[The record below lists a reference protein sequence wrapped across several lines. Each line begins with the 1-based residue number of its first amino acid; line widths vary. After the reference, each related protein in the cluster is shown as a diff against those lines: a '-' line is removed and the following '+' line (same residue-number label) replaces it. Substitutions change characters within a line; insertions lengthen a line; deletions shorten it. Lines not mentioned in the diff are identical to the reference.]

1 MDENKIHLDDKCRRD
16 LCALVDGEANDFEV
30 QGILTAM
37 DGENAREVRELW
49 RRYNLAS
56 NSIRN
61 ETFGLGFDVSGDV
74 AAAIKNQPIRHLTGP
89 NKILESILQ
98 LGVAALV
105 AMLTIFSV
113 QYFNN
118 SNLVDQTTHNVKVE
132 LNGVDA
138 SAGPAAQFPN
148 GFKPNINV
156 QTVSVGSIRK
166 SDPKVSLDTRLF
178 QDDKI
183 RDHIDRKVSEYYR
196 QSTHIDRDRKN
207 RM

>member
-1 MDENKIHLDDKCRRD
+1 
-16 LCALVDGEANDFEV
+16 
-30 QGILTAM
+30 
-37 DGENAREVRELW
+37 
-49 RRYNLAS
+49 
-56 NSIRN
+56 
-61 ETFGLGFDVSGDV
+61 
-74 AAAIKNQPIRHLTGP
+74 
-89 NKILESILQ
+89 
-98 LGVAALV
+98 
-105 AMLTIFSV
+105 MLTIFSV

-118 SNLVDQTTHNVKVE
+118 SNLVDQTMHNVKVE

-166 SDPKVSLDTRLF
+166 SEPKVSLDTRLF

>member
-1 MDENKIHLDDKCRRD
+1 MGENKIHLDEKCRRD
-16 LCALVDGEANDFEV
+16 LCALMDGEASDFEV

-37 DGENAREVRELW
+37 DGKSAREVRELW

-56 NSIRN
+56 NIIRN
-61 ETFGLGFDVSGDV
+61 ETSGIGFDVSGDV
-74 AAAIKNQPIRHLTGP
+74 TAAIKNQPIRHLTWP
-89 NKILESILQ
+89 KKISEAILQ
-98 LGVAALV
+98 FGVAASV
-105 AMLTIFSV
+105 AMFTIFSI
-113 QYFNN
+113 QHYNN
-118 SNLVDQTTHNVKVE
+118 SDLIDQTPHNVKVE
-132 LNGVDA
+132 LNGADA

-156 QTVSVGSIRK
+156 QTVSIGSTRK
-166 SDPKVSLDTRLF
+166 PEPKVSLDTSLF

>member
-1 MDENKIHLDDKCRRD
+1 MGENKIYLDEKCRRD
-16 LCALVDGEANDFEV
+16 LCALVDGEVSDFEV

-37 DGENAREVRELW
+37 DGKSAREVRELW

-61 ETFGLGFDVSGDV
+61 ETFGIGLDVSGDV
-74 AAAIKNQPIRHLTGP
+74 VAAIKNQPIRHLNRP
-89 NKILESILQ
+89 KKFSEAILQ
-98 LGVAALV
+98 FGVAASV
-105 AMLTIFSV
+105 AMVTIFSI
-113 QYFNN
+113 QHYNN
-118 SNLVDQTTHNVKVE
+118 SDLIDQTPHNVKVE
-132 LNGVDA
+132 LNEVDA
-138 SAGPAAQFPN
+138 STGPAAQFPN

-166 SDPKVSLDTRLF
+166 SEPKVSLDTGLF

-196 QSTHIDRDRKN
+196 QSTHIDRDR
-207 RM
+207 